1 MFEVSQPPTAFGT
14 VTIPYC
20 VCFDPHLP
28 QSDFAAFLA
37 GPLRRNS
44 LCNLLSF
51 TYKVEL
57 QGQSVPF
64 CARLRYKDLTTT
76 LPTDVTVTY
85 QGERKDT
92 LAKK

>member
-1 MFEVSQPPTAFGT
+1 MFVVSQALTAFGT
-14 VTIPYC
+14 VTIPYR
-20 VCFDPHLP
+20 VCFDPHPP
-28 QSDFAAFLA
+28 QSDFAAFLS

-51 TYKVEL
+51 TYKVEPR
-57 QGQSVPF
+57 GQSVPF
-64 CARLRYKDLTTT
+64 WARLRYKDLTTT

-85 QGERKDT
+85 RGERKDA